1 MMSKKIITRKEN
13 LLLQE
18 DFFRSVTAQITETE
32 QRRKQ
37 KQEEFENVKQC
48 GARLTKHRFTY

>member
-18 DFFRSVTAQITETE
+18 DFFRSVTEQITKTE

-48 GARLTKHRFTY
+48 GANLTKHRFTY

>member
-1 MMSKKIITRKEN
+1 MSKKIITRKEN

-18 DFFRSVTAQITETE
+18 DFFRSVTEQITKTE
-32 QRRKQ
+32 QRRNQ

>member
-18 DFFRSVTAQITETE
+18 DFFRSVTEQIAETE
-32 QRRKQ
+32 RRRKQ

-48 GARLTKHRFTY
+48 GANLTKHRFTY

>member
-18 DFFRSVTAQITETE
+18 DFFRSVTEQITKTE

>member
-1 MMSKKIITRKEN
+1 MMSKKIITRKES

-18 DFFRSVTAQITETE
+18 DFFRSVTEQITKTE

-37 KQEEFENVKQC
+37 KQEEFEYVKQC
-48 GARLTKHRFTY
+48 GANLTKHRFTY

>member
-1 MMSKKIITRKEN
+1 MSKKIITRKEN

-18 DFFRSVTAQITETE
+18 DFFRSVTEQITKTE

-37 KQEEFENVKQC
+37 KREEFENVKQC